1 MTVPVLCLFNH
12 KGGVSKTTTA
22 FNLGWALVERG
33 QRVLLVDADPQC
45 NLTGMALT
53 LSGTEEFQNFY
64 QDNPNGNLHSALAP
78 AFGGVPKELQPV
90 APVSTGLPH
99 LMLLAGHIDVATYEP
114 ELAMAHRISEAMPIL
129 QNLPGAIGHLIRI
142 TASHVG
148 ATVAIVDMSPSVGPL
163 NQNIFM
169 QSDFFIV
176 PTSPDYFCY
185 MAIES
190 LQRVLPTWKGA
201 ADNLR
206 RHSEG
211 ITYRLPDSNPKFI
224 GMISQ
229 RFRPRSGRPA
239 EAFQHW
245 IETIVGRLGEG
256 LIPVLAEHDMAIAL
270 EDFEGIVGS
279 GTSFELAQIA
289 DFNSLIARSQE
300 EATPIFALTEEQL
313 RAGGIILERME
324 RSRDQ
329 FRQVFDKLARDVA
342 HLTGIESP

>member
-22 FNLGWALVERG
+22 FNLGWALAERG
-33 QRVLLVDADPQC
+33 QQVLLVDADPQC

-53 LSGTEEFQNFY
+53 LSGTEEFQDFY
-64 QDNPNGNLHSALAP
+64 QSNPNGNLHTALAP
-78 AFGGVPKELQPV
+78 AFGGVPKELQPA
-90 APVSTGLPH
+90 APVATGRRN

-114 ELAMAHRISEAMPIL
+114 ELAMAHRISEAMPVL
-129 QNLPGAIGHLIRI
+129 QNLPGAIGHLIRL

-148 ATVAIVDMSPSVGPL
+148 ATLAIVDMSPSVGPL

-185 MAIES
+185 MAIQS
-190 LQRVLPTWKGA
+190 LQRVLPRWKGT

-206 RHSEG
+206 RQSEG
-211 ITYRLPDSNPKFI
+211 LTYRLPDSDPQFI
-224 GMISQ
+224 GIISQ

-239 EAFQHW
+239 EAFQNW
-245 IETIVGRLGEG
+245 ITTIVSRVRND
-256 LIPVLAEHDMAIAL
+256 LIPDLAQHGMAISL
-270 EDFEGIVGS
+270 QDFERVVGS

-300 EATPIFALTEEQL
+300 QATPIFALTEAQLKTGGTVLEQ
-313 RAGGIILERME
+313 MVS
-324 RSRDQ
+324 SRDQ
-329 FRQVFDKLARDVA
+329 FRQIFNKLANDVA
-342 HLTGIESP
+342 QLTGIG